1 MSKNYAQ
8 LLLWDKVCTWRKKM
22 DFFYCH
28 SKKTAQSSNPR
39 LCENSP
45 NLVTLVVM
53 EAVTSDQTNP
63 KIVTP
68 KKMIFQF
75 WKIELKTEASQKVAQ
90 WRNLISIHVLSKL
103 TFCH

>member
-1 MSKNYAQ
+1 
-8 LLLWDKVCTWRKKM
+8 
-22 DFFYCH
+22 
-28 SKKTAQSSNPR
+28 
-39 LCENSP
+39 
-45 NLVTLVVM
+45 M